1 MFIELTEKVINDRM
15 ATYASKPKERLV
27 SINVDK
33 IQAFY
38 SEPSTDHCT
47 IEMRRQSIKVRENYE
62 TVKQKINS

>member
-1 MFIELTEKVINDRM
+1 MFIELTEKEINDRM

-47 IEMRRQSIKVRENYE
+47 IEMRRQSIKVIENYE

>member
-1 MFIELTEKVINDRM
+1 M

-47 IEMRRQSIKVRENYE
+47 IEMRRQSIKVIENYE